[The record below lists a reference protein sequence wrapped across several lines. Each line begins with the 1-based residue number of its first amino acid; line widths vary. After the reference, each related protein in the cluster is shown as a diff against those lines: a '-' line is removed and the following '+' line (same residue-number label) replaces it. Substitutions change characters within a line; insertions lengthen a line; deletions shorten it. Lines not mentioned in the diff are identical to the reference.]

1 MFSQR
6 AIQEFKEAFG
16 IMDADKVWPLTQYPP
31 WRIWSL
37 IELDQILNFFLNFL
51 AKSFEW

>member
-16 IMDADKVWPLTQYPP
+16 IMDADKVG
-31 WRIWSL
+31 
-37 IELDQILNFFLNFL
+37 NKK
-51 AKSFEW
+51 KSFSFLYQDETSDGFYRDP

>member
-16 IMDADKVWPLTQYPP
+16 IMDADKVNTKN
-31 WRIWSL
+31 SK
-37 IELDQILNFFLNFL
+37 FFFIIF
-51 AKSFEW
+51 KSQFDSVSK